1 MFLNPFDPTLDQ
13 EYLFN
18 IGSGMPIEQGLGDGI
33 LATKERGEDSY
44 NTFLQNRILPTKEE
58 THDPI
63 KRQEKALK
71 TLAKE

>member
-1 MFLNPFDPTLDQ
+1 
-13 EYLFN
+13 
-18 IGSGMPIEQGLGDGI
+18 MPIEQGLGDGI